1 MPLKEMSMKIKSNCR
16 SLVYA
21 AAMTIAASQFSITGC
36 AKAQSS
42 KMTTAVRLPNE
53 GEMPSLGGATEWLN
67 SPPLTAAGLRG
78 KVVLV
83 DFWTFSC
90 INSLRTLPYLR
101 AWADKYKDHGLVVIG
116 IQAPEFTFE
125 KNVDNV
131 RWAAKD
137 MRLGYSIAVDNN
149 HAIWRSFNNQAW
161 PALYFVDANG
171 HIRHHQFGEGQ
182 YERAEMIIQQ
192 LLAEAGHSGAGHEL
206 VSVDGRGAEAA
217 PDWGTIK
224 SPETYVGYE
233 RTENFASPGGAHT
246 NKNRV
251 YASPARLGL
260 NHWALS
266 GDWTIRREAIVL
278 NQADGRIAYRFHARD
293 LHLVMGPATRETSV
307 RFRVLIDGQPP
318 GTAHGSDAD
327 DEGRC
332 TVTEQRLYQLIRQQK
347 PIVDHLFEIEFL
359 DPGVEA
365 FSFTFG

>member
-1 MPLKEMSMKIKSNCR
+1 MSMTIKSNCR

-21 AAMTIAASQFSITGC
+21 AAMTIAPSQFSMAGC

-83 DFWTFSC
+83 SFWTFSC

-101 AWADKYKDHGLVVIG
+101 AWADKYKDQGLVVIG

-125 KNVDNV
+125 KNIDNV

-137 MRLGYSIAVDNN
+137 MRLGYPIAVDNN

-192 LLAEAGHSGAGHEL
+192 LLAEAGLSGAGHEL

-224 SPETYVGYE
+224 SPETYVGYA

-293 LHLVMGPATRETSV
+293 LHLVMGSATRETSV

-318 GTAHGSDAD
+318 GTAHGSDDD
-327 DEGRC
+327 DEGRGM
-332 TVTEQRLYQLIRQQK
+332 VTEQRLYQLIRQQR

-359 DPGVEA
+359 DFGVEA